1 MIKMDEIKDCKT
13 VLEEATNDLLTSEK
27 AITKIRVK
35 LEDNQ
40 KLTPDEIELNLAIL
54 DTQLEEIK
62 KLKTSLLRLYRPY
75 KEKT

>member
-1 MIKMDEIKDCKT
+1 MDEIKDCKT